1 MGTAVIL
8 PQDCLPSYENQHKY
22 HFSDMIY
29 RSESAPRAR
38 RNSLKA
44 SALKNAPS
52 ALYPDQSRQK
62 YNSSRI
68 ADRSAQSGLLPLSDH
83 GSHSLHINIQ
93 RKGGEGKKSKAR
105 KPAEQRD
112 VNALA
117 KPTSDVPVF
126 TILQRPKHKEAADE
140 LIAKFMKKVD
150 GTEDL
155 NEVVDV
161 KDEAQ
166 IGPKS
171 GVFNLKVVGL
181 KHQNRSQNAVLDRKV
196 DGFKSE
202 NGAFDSK
209 VDGSKSENGAFDTKV
224 DGSKVQKGLFDMKI
238 EGPKPQNV
246 HLDMKVDGL
255 KPQKDIKVD
264 GCKSLNVKMGASKP
278 INAAR
283 KKGHGRSDDLARSK
297 PLNQLPTPK
306 VAAEHK
312 ISKTDDKVENI
323 SCKAVIVNQPARS
336 DSMLLGGLA
345 RLRRASTD
353 PQVVNQLLCQ
363 YSQYRSEVM
372 EVPFSEGKLGLDA
385 LGHGFTKCTASM
397 SCHERWA
404 GPAYSSSPAPS
415 SLPLPKFSL
424 PNSRTSSL
432 EFSPLVVEQYT
443 KHVYMQPSASRSS
456 VPMLPTP
463 IQGGAW
469 DVAFATKSLRRMLN
483 LDPC

>member
-1 MGTAVIL
+1 MGTAVLL
-8 PQDCLPSYENQHKY
+8 PQDCLPSYENRHKY

-38 RNSLKA
+38 RNSLQA
-44 SALKNAPS
+44 SVLKNAPS
-52 ALYPDQSRQK
+52 ALYPDQSRKK
-62 YNSSRI
+62 YNSTRI
-68 ADRSAQSGLLPLSDH
+68 VGWSGQSGLLPLSDH
-83 GSHSLHINIQ
+83 GSHSLHINMQ

-112 VNALA
+112 VNVLA

-155 NEVVDV
+155 NELVDV
-161 KDEAQ
+161 KEEAQ
-166 IGPKS
+166 TAPKS

-202 NGAFDSK
+202 NGTFDSK
-209 VDGSKSENGAFDTKV
+209 VDGSKSENDTKV
-224 DGSKVQKGLFDMKI
+224 DGCKVQKGVFDMKI
-238 EGPKPQNV
+238 DGPKPQNV
-246 HLDMKVDGL
+246 LLDMKVDGL

-264 GCKSLNVKMGASKP
+264 GCKSQNVKIGASKP
-278 INAAR
+278 TNFVR

-297 PLNQLPTPK
+297 ALNQLPTPK

-312 ISKTDDKVENI
+312 ISKTDEKVENF
-323 SCKAVIVNQPARS
+323 SCKAVVVNQPART

-345 RLRRASTD
+345 RLRRASSTD
-353 PQVVNQLLCQ
+353 PQTVNQLLCQ

-372 EVPFSEGKLGLDA
+372 EVPFSEAKLGLDA

-424 PNSRTSSL
+424 PNSRASSL
-432 EFSPLVVEQYT
+432 EFSPLVVEQYN
-443 KHVYMQPSASRSS
+443 KHVYMQPSSSRLS